1 MAIIDKQF
9 REIGK
14 RLKKIREDKRISQ
27 TELASTMDMLPNQYG
42 KVENGK
48 VLPSLKT
55 LVKAAR
61 ALEVSIDEIVYGV
74 ESPVTLSIKD
84 TELVKKMNIIN
95 ELPPEDKFIA
105 LEMLDLLIA
114 KNAIKGLARDFG
126 SRTHP
131 RFKKQ

>member
-1 MAIIDKQF
+1 MTDKQF
-9 REIGK
+9 KEIGK

-27 TELASTMDMLPNQYG
+27 TELASSMDMLPNQYG

-55 LVKAAR
+55 LVKAAE

-84 TELVKKMNIIN
+84 TELVKKMNIIS
-95 ELPPEDKFIA
+95 ELPAEDKFIA

-114 KNAIKGLARDFG
+114 KNAIKGLAKDFT

-131 RFKKQ
+131 RFKK

>member
-1 MAIIDKQF
+1 MSMTEKQF
-9 REIGK
+9 KEIGK
-14 RLKKIREDKRISQ
+14 RLKKLREDKRISQ
-27 TELASTMDMLPNQYG
+27 TELASSMDMLPNQYG

-55 LVKAAR
+55 LVKAAE
-61 ALEVSIDEIVYGV
+61 ALEVSIDEIIYGV

-84 TELVKKMNIIN
+84 TELVRKMNIIS

-114 KNAIKGLARDFG
+114 KNAIKGLAKDFS

-131 RFKKQ
+131 RFKK

>member
-1 MAIIDKQF
+1 MHTTDKQF
-9 REIGK
+9 KEIGK
-14 RLKKIREDKRISQ
+14 RLKKMREDRRMSQ
-27 TELASTMDMLPNQYG
+27 TELASSMEMLPNQYG

-55 LVKAAR
+55 LVKAAE

-74 ESPVTLSIKD
+74 ESPVSLSIKD
-84 TELVKKMNIIN
+84 TELVKKMNVIS

-105 LEMLDLLIA
+105 LEILDLLIT
-114 KNAIKGLARDFG
+114 KSAIKGLANNFA

-131 RFKKQ
+131 RFKK

>member
-1 MAIIDKQF
+1 MSITDKQF
-9 REIGK
+9 KEIGK
-14 RLKKIREDKRISQ
+14 RLKKLREDKRISQ
-27 TELASTMDMLPNQYG
+27 TELASSMDMLPNQYG

-55 LVKAAR
+55 LVKAAE

-84 TELVKKMNIIN
+84 TELVRKMNIIS

-114 KNAIKGLARDFG
+114 KNAIKGLAKDFS

-131 RFKKQ
+131 RFKK